1 MRGREHAHRL
11 KLIFIQHQKL
21 WVAHAVALREIE
33 GVQQVNAGDGA
44 MGHLKRYLV
53 ERDIPGIG
61 GMSIV
66 ELCGAAR
73 ASNQAIAKLGSA
85 IQWQHSYV
93 AGDRAY
99 CIYLAEDEDTIRAHA
114 QMSGIPVSNITEVPQ
129 IIDPTTANN

>member
-1 MRGREHAHRL
+1 MAR
-11 KLIFIQHQKL
+11 
-21 WVAHAVALREIE
+21 
-33 GVQQVNAGDGA
+33 
-44 MGHLKRYLV
+44 LKRYLI

-73 ASNQAIAKLGSA
+73 ASNQAIARLGAS

-93 AGDRAY
+93 AGDRTY
-99 CIYLAEDEDTIRAHA
+99 CIYLADGEDTIRAHA
-114 QMSGIPVSNITEVPQ
+114 SMSGIPVTNIVEIPQ